1 MKLSLT
7 ALLLALSIVGCS
19 QEDSK
24 KIVREPTMTDI
35 QLALDRAVLTLNERT
50 NSTIK
55 KISFDSVEID
65 ESCYAH
71 LDYYAQ
77 QLLWWQIYYPDN
89 GSFLISCDLAPSNK

>member
-1 MKLSLT
+1 MKTLIT
-7 ALLLALSIVGCS
+7 ALLLTLCSAGCS
-19 QEDSK
+19 QEK
-24 KIVREPTMTDI
+24 PKQAVAEPTVADI
-35 QLALDRAVLTLNERT
+35 QLALDKAVLTLNERT

-77 QLLWWQIYYPDN
+77 QLLWWQIYHPDS
-89 GSFLISCDLAPSNK
+89 GYFLISCDLAPSNK